1 MPRHIYFQII
11 ALLVTAQILF
21 GCAQTEPAA
30 PPAQEEPVTITFYKR
45 GYVEGGEDVTSVT
58 NRQAVEAFEK
68 RNPNINVE
76 IVGVPWTNEGTVMM
90 DEAMA
95 SGKDINVFSVTP
107 GNLIGL
113 ARDNKVSNIE
123 PFLTEED
130 KADFYANGLQ
140 AAAVDGKVYAWPIWV
155 VTFSIFANP
164 DIFAERGV
172 ALPTIENPWTW
183 EEFLAA
189 AQQLTYQKAD
199 GTQVYGFT
207 APSLWWSMEKFPLYY
222 IDGGRV
228 FSPDGKRFVQ
238 NNADAVSGL
247 EKIVELYQQGIVPP
261 GYEDIVD
268 QDANQALFKNGE
280 VAMQLTMPAYIR
292 ELEEGDY
299 PVTVLPI
306 PVGDMGKQ
314 VTTGAF
320 GMYAVYNNDDP
331 AKLKA
336 SHEFAKYITGSDVA
350 LDVPG
355 YQLAPSL
362 RRSNQSF
369 ATSPNRATIAK
380 LVEYG
385 IFESPVNISSDLNE
399 IYGETLKQVV
409 LGQKSAQSAMDE
421 LAPLFQQELDKSWQ

>member
-1 MPRHIYFQII
+1 MPKYSHTTIM
-11 ALLVTAQILF
+11 LLFIFAQLLM
-21 GCAQTEPAA
+21 GCSQPEPAA
-30 PPAQEEPVTITFYKR
+30 APAVEEPVTITFYKR
-45 GYVEGGEDVTSVT
+45 GYVEGGDDVTSVT
-58 NRQAVEAFEK
+58 NKQAVEAFER

-76 IVGVPWTNEGTVMM
+76 IVGVPWSNEGTVLL
-90 DEAMA
+90 DEALA
-95 SGKDINVFSVTP
+95 SGDNINVFSVTP

-113 ARDNKVSNIE
+113 AREGKVSNIE

-130 KADFYANGLQ
+130 QADFYTNGLQ

-172 ALPTIENPWTW
+172 PLPTLEEPWTW
-183 EEFLAA
+183 DEFLAA
-189 AQQLTYQKAD
+189 AKQLSYQKPD

-207 APSLWWSMEKFPLYY
+207 APSVWWSMQNFPIYY

-247 EKIVELYQQGIVPP
+247 QKIVELYQQGIVPP
-261 GYEDIVD
+261 GYEDQVT
-268 QDANQALFKNGE
+268 QDDNQELFKNGE

-306 PVGDMGKQ
+306 PTGDLGKL

-320 GMYAVYNNDDP
+320 GMYAVYNSDDP
-331 AKLKA
+331 AKLAA
-336 SHEFAKYITGSDVA
+336 SHEFAKYITGSQVA

-369 ATSPNRATIAK
+369 ATSPNRAAIAK

-385 IFESPVNISSDLNE
+385 IFEAPVNISTDLNAR
-399 IYGETLKQVV
+399 YGETLKQVV
-409 LGQKSAQSAMDE
+409 LGEKTAQAAMDE
-421 LAPLFQQELDKSWQ
+421 LAPLFQKELDEVWK